1 MDNLMSKEKI
11 LKKIR
16 TALLDK
22 TDMPYPDVA
31 MDSPLYHSSDEAL
44 EVQFAEELKKVNGE
58 FIYCEYLAE
67 FIESLQA
74 LIAENKWSNI
84 HCWDPLLMD
93 VFQSANFTNYT
104 KDRDLKD
111 AEVGITRCEALI
123 ARTGSAL
130 ISSSQSSGR
139 KLSIWPEVHII
150 VATPNQV
157 LPDISDAMKLMKEK
171 YGEDLPSMISLTT
184 GPSRTADIGNKLV
197 IGAQG
202 PKKLFVFLVEM

>member
-1 MDNLMSKEKI
+1 MSKEKI

-16 TALLDK
+16 KALLDK
-22 TDMPYPDVA
+22 TDMPYPDVP
-31 MDSPLYHSSDEAL
+31 MDAPLFHESDEPL
-44 EVQFAEELKKVNGE
+44 EVQFAEELNKVNGE

-67 FIESLQA
+67 FVENLEA
-74 LIAENKWSNI
+74 LIKKYKWSNI
-84 HCWDPLLMD
+84 HCWDPLLED
-93 VFQSANFTNYT
+93 VFRSANFSAYSDN
-104 KDRDLKD
+104 KDLSQ

-130 ISSSQSSGR
+130 ISSMQSSGR
-139 KLSIWPEVHII
+139 KLSIWPPVHII

-157 LPDISDAMKLMKEK
+157 LADVSDGMKLMKEK

-184 GPSRTADIGNKLV
+184 GPSRTADIGAELV